1 MKEMKGR
8 TVSETECGE
17 TLWQRLLRGEE
28 VTMKAFD
35 GSAWPFV
42 RKGRDS
48 VVLRRCDT
56 VCAGDLVMVHD
67 CTGATQMMRVH
78 DAKSVCM
85 LLDCDGDMRPA
96 QYYASSEVKATVV
109 GVIDRRGQRRKPG
122 RAVLWRHQ
130 PGFAKRLFLL
140 LKPRECADK

>member
-1 MKEMKGR
+1 MRKTEGR
-8 TVSETECGE
+8 FVLETCGE

-56 VCAGDLVMVHD
+56 VCAGDLVLVHE
-67 CTGATQMMRVH
+67 CTGARV
-78 DAKSVCM
+78 
-85 LLDCDGDMRPA
+85 
-96 QYYASSEVKATVV
+96 
-109 GVIDRRGQRRKPG
+109 RRI
-122 RAVLWRHQ
+122 
-130 PGFAKRLFLL
+130 
-140 LKPRECADK
+140 